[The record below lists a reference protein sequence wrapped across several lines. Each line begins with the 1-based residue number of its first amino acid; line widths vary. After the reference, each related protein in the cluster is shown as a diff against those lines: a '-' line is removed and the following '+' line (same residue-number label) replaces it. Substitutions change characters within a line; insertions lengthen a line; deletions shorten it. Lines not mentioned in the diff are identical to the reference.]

1 MNLASNQRI
10 GDIQRTIHIVKT
22 DNAAHIIVTYY
33 NAGNRPHLNALA
45 VAVKY
50 HFTIVISCQASGTVP
65 GSLPFV
71 HDHLKNETAVIGKI
85 AGAILYDPIC
95 SIIAY
100 DTADIAVVT
109 CSHSIIDAIGDS
121 CKFRTVILTY
131 NTAYIPVADY
141 VSPIGCYLNARRFTI
156 FPCNC
161 FLQDIGQASGDAS
174 HIIGAQHI
182 TSLPGTAPGQLAVVS
197 ITDDTAYIM
206 PMKQF
211 ILFCIIK
218 IFSVLGSIY
227 TVDNPHPIAIA
238 KDTAEIAALQPV
250 IFLFIVHHAK
260 HKPVINAIPD
270 ADQALR
276 LCSKVAFQCAHDS
289 PCEKVAVHIPMVCA
303 FYQLHIV
310 SAPGIFPNPGI
321 AKNPADSICI
331 ILGTF
336 FCRRCARTRCT
347 ARVGASCACT
357 RIGRSQAAFRAGQI
371 SRNLAF
377 RGKAAQ
383 CNHGRICQLRQRTV
397 IIFSCQHTGRRCQP
411 VSSPVLMFPKS
422 LLPCPS
428 AAPTPSGVPAPLS

>member
-1 MNLASNQRI
+1 MIIPLNAGRADGQFRFQYFLRSIQPDTAAHSIAVSMNLASNQRI
-10 GDIQRTIHIVKT
+10 GNIQRTIHIVKT

-33 NAGNRPHLNALA
+33 NAGNGLHLNALT

-85 AGAILYDPIC
+85 AGAILYNPIC

-100 DTADIAVVT
+100 DTADIAVIA
-109 CSHSIIDAIGDS
+109 CSHSIIDAIGNS
-121 CKFRTVILTY
+121 GGSRTVILTY

-211 ILFCIIK
+211 ILFRIIK
-218 IFSVLGSIY
+218 IFPVLGSIN
-227 TVDNPHPIAIA
+227 TVDNPRPIAMA
-238 KDTAEIAALQPV
+238 KDTAEVAAFQPV
-250 IFLFIVHHAK
+250 IFLFIVHQAK

-270 ADQALR
+270 ADYALR
-276 LCSKVAFQCAHDS
+276 LCSKAAFQRANNTS
-289 PCEKVAVHIPMVCA
+289 REKVAVDIPIVRT
-303 FYQLHIV
+303 FYQLHAASV
-310 SAPGIFPNPGI
+310 PAAFPNPCI
-321 AKNPADSICI
+321 AEHPANTVCI
-331 ILGTF
+331 IFGPL
-336 FCRRCARTRCT
+336 FCGHCGYARY
-347 ARVGASCACT
+347 AAGVGASCSCSI
-357 RIGRSQAAFRAGQI
+357 RIGRS
-371 SRNLAF
+371 
-377 RGKAAQ
+377 
-383 CNHGRICQLRQRTV
+383 
-397 IIFSCQHTGRRCQP
+397 
-411 VSSPVLMFPKS
+411 
-422 LLPCPS
+422 
-428 AAPTPSGVPAPLS
+428 